1 MLYAYAMRTVF
12 RALLFS
18 LGLTIVPSCSS
29 PPASS
34 NQTSANRNTNTA
46 ISNSSSANSNL
57 QANQSSKG
65 TIEVSSVPPGARVL
79 LISDDESGAG
89 EPQSKGLTPTT
100 ITGIEPGK
108 YTVHLER
115 PGYKFFQKEI
125 TVKAGSTVK
134 VNGTLRQH

>member
-1 MLYAYAMRTVF
+1 ML
-12 RALLFS
+12 S
-18 LGLTIVPSCSS
+18 LTIVTSCSG

-34 NQTSANRNTNTA
+34 NQTSTNKNTNA
-46 ISNSSSANSNL
+46 AVSNSSPANSNL
-57 QANQSSKG
+57 QTNQGSKG
-65 TIEVSSVPPGARVL
+65 TIEVSSVPPGAKVL

-115 PGYKFFQKEI
+115 PGYKFFQKDI

-134 VNGTLRQH
+134 VNGTLKKQ

>member
-1 MLYAYAMRTVF
+1 MKLIPRV
-12 RALLFS
+12 LLFC
-18 LGLTIVPSCSS
+18 LGLTFLTNCSGPAPAPNS
-29 PPASS
+29 NQASS
-34 NQTSANRNTNTA
+34 NRNTNA
-46 ISNSSSANSNL
+46 AVSNSSTATANL
-57 QANQSSKG
+57 QTNQSSKG
-65 TIEVSSVPPGARVL
+65 TIEVASAPPGARVL

-125 TVKAGSTVK
+125 MVKAGSTVK
-134 VNGTLRQH
+134 VNGALKKQ

>member
-1 MLYAYAMRTVF
+1 MKTVF

-18 LGLTIVPSCSS
+18 LGLTIVTSCSS
-29 PPASS
+29 PPANS
-34 NQTSANRNTNTA
+34 NQTSTNRNTNTA
-46 ISNSSSANSNL
+46 VSNSQANSNL
-57 QANQSSKG
+57 QTNQSLKG
-65 TIEVSSVPPGARVL
+65 SIEVSSVPPGARVL

-115 PGYKFFQKEI
+115 PGYKFFQKDI

-134 VNGTLRQH
+134 VNGTLKKH

>member
-1 MLYAYAMRTVF
+1 MNLTARV
-12 RALLFS
+12 LLFS
-18 LGLTIVPSCSS
+18 LGLTIVTSCSS

-34 NQTSANRNTNTA
+34 NQSNANRNTNTA
-46 ISNSSSANSNL
+46 ASNSSRANSNL
-57 QANQSSKG
+57 QTNQSSKG
-65 TIEVSSVPPGARVL
+65 SIEVSSVPAGARVL

-115 PGYKFFQKEI
+115 PGYKFFQKEV

-134 VNGTLRQH
+134 VNGALKKQ

>member
-1 MLYAYAMRTVF
+1 
-12 RALLFS
+12 
-18 LGLTIVPSCSS
+18 
-29 PPASS
+29 
-34 NQTSANRNTNTA
+34 
-46 ISNSSSANSNL
+46 
-57 QANQSSKG
+57 
-65 TIEVSSVPPGARVL
+65 VSSVPPGARVL
-79 LISDDESGAG
+79 LISNDESGAG

-134 VNGTLRQH
+134 VNGNLKKQ